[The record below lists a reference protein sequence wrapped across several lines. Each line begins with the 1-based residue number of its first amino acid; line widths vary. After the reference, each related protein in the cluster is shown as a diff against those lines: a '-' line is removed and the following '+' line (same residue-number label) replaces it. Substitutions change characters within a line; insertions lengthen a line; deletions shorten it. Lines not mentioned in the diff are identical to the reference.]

1 METRSEV
8 SDAFVMER
16 PVAPEPLGLP
26 EGGGTVGYGENSLC
40 VRLCV
45 HLCVCAC
52 VCMCVCVCV
61 CACHVSLN
69 METSTVFQYDSISL
83 FCNVNSLLRNVLPC
97 AYTCTCVH
105 VYVLRSQKISNTQ

>member
-45 HLCVCAC
+45 CVC

-61 CACHVSLN
+61 PV
-69 METSTVFQYDSISL
+69 
-83 FCNVNSLLRNVLPC
+83 
-97 AYTCTCVH
+97 CVCLC
-105 VYVLRSQKISNTQ
+105 VYVRVCVSVRVMCPSTWRQALSFNMTPFPCFVTSIHY

>member
-26 EGGGTVGYGENSLC
+26 EGGGTVGYGESSLC

-45 HLCVCAC
+45 HLCVC
-52 VCMCVCVCV
+52 VCVCV
-61 CACHVSLN
+61 CGACACVRHVSLN
-69 METSTVFQYDSISL
+69 METSTVFSI
-83 FCNVNSLLRNVLPC
+83 
-97 AYTCTCVH
+97 
-105 VYVLRSQKISNTQ
+105 